1 MKKIKYLIAALM
13 LCAPLLVNADSLSDN
28 KAKSDQYKQELKILN
43 QEIKTLKA
51 KQKLHPEDSSLAS
64 PRVEKKAQLA
74 EVKNKKK
81 IIDEAIK
88 TEKASQKAA
97 DAAQKAKEKSEKATK
112 KLLKQQRKLRR
123 AERVLLVF
131 HMY

>member
-1 MKKIKYLIAALM
+1 MKKIKYLLAALM

-28 KAKSDQYKQELKILN
+28 KAKSDQYKQEIKILE
-43 QEIKTLKA
+43 QEIKTIKA
-51 KQKLHPEDSSLAS
+51 KQKLHPEDSALSGQMVA
-64 PRVEKKAQLA
+64 KKAELA

-97 DAAQKAKEKSEKATK
+97 DAAEKAKDKAEKATK
-112 KLLKQQRKLRR
+112 KA
-123 AERVLLVF
+123 AEAAEKAKKS
-131 HMY
+131 

>member
-28 KAKSDQYKQELKILN
+28 KAKSDQFKQELKILT

-64 PRVEKKAQLA
+64 QMVEKKAQLA
-74 EVKNKKK
+74 EVKNKNK

-112 KLLKQQRKLRR
+112 KA
-123 AERVLLVF
+123 AEAAEKVKKS
-131 HMY
+131 